1 MAKEALNIHLFGLEE
16 EANYDIPTASALK
29 SLKTEVNQV
38 TVLVDVWMPPFRIEI
53 NNQPH

>member
-1 MAKEALNIHLFGLEE
+1 MAKEALNIHLFGLE